1 MTILNDYPES
11 RMDQNPTPCQSA
23 PDAPGPRQA
32 SPWARRAR
40 LLVQAGF
47 LLLCVLVGLQFRS
60 FVLSLGSDGPVA
72 YRPAGVEAFLPISS
86 LMSLVHTV
94 KTGVVNRIH
103 PAGMILFALT
113 LVLAVAVRRGFCS
126 WVCPFGTL
134 SEYAY
139 KLGQWMFGR
148 NYNLPRWLD
157 WPLMS
162 LKYLLLGFFLYFILP
177 MPAIGLD
184 MFIHGPYNR
193 IADVKMY
200 MMFAN
205 ITRLTLAVLIVLT
218 ILSVLVRNFWC
229 RYLCPYGALLG
240 ILSFFSPLAV
250 RRDTA
255 RCTDC
260 GRCSRVCPNRIPV
273 SRRRVVRSH
282 ECTACLGCVHACKPG
297 ALELSAG
304 PRSRRLRLGGVA
316 YALITVGA
324 FLLVAVGGRVAGY
337 WHSQTSP
344 ELYRGLYQA
353 LQQIDHPRTG
363 YPYAQSS
370 LGPAPQPQASPSPHY
385 RVTTPTGRI
394 GNSTDIRDR
403 AR

>member
-1 MTILNDYPES
+1 MAH
-11 RMDQNPTPCQSA
+11 NPTPSQPAPAARPPASA
-23 PDAPGPRQA
+23 SR
-32 SPWARRAR
+32 WARRAR
-40 LLVQAGF
+40 PIVQAGF
-47 LLLCVLVGLQFRS
+47 LLLCVLIGLQFRG
-60 FVLSLGSDGPVA
+60 FVLSLGRDGPVA
-72 YRPAGVEAFLPISS
+72 YRPPGVEAFLPISS
-86 LMSLVHTV
+86 LMGVVHAV
-94 KTGVVNRIH
+94 KTGLVNRVH
-103 PAGMILFALT
+103 PAGLILFALT

-162 LKYLLLGFFLYFILP
+162 LKYLLLGFFLYYILP
-177 MPAIGLD
+177 MPALGLD
-184 MFIHGPYNR
+184 MFLHGPYNR

-205 ITRLTLAVLIVLT
+205 ITRLTLAVLIVLA

-250 RRDTA
+250 RRDES
-255 RCTDC
+255 RCTGC
-260 GRCSRVCPNRIPV
+260 GRCSKVCPNRVPV

-304 PRSRRLRLGGVA
+304 PQSRRLRLGGIA
-316 YALITVGA
+316 YALVTVGA
-324 FLLVAVGGRVAGY
+324 FVLVAVGGRVAGY
-337 WHSQTSP
+337 WHSETPP
-344 ELYRGLYQA
+344 ELYRGLCQA
-353 LQQIDHPRTG
+353 LGQIDHPRTG
-363 YPYAQSS
+363 YPYARSS
-370 LGPAPQPQASPSPHY
+370 QTPAPQPQAHPGPW
-385 RVTTPTGRI
+385 RRTTPTGRL
-394 GNSTDIRDR
+394 GNSTDARDR
-403 AR
+403 TP